1 VLLRISELVEVAPEI
16 QELDLNPVIVL
27 PSGARVADARIRVE
41 STHHIHRGRRVE
53 Y

>member
-1 VLLRISELVEVAPEI
+1 MSVAPEI

-27 PSGARVADARIRVE
+27 PSGARVADARVRIENPTVMR
-41 STHHIHRGRRVE
+41 SGRRVE